1 MIPNAIIDKLSKAF
15 NIEQEII
22 STDNE
27 LTLVTRSKIKDKVV
41 YEHMLDLLPLI
52 PELEKRLK
60 K

>member
-22 STDNE
+22 SNDNE

-41 YEHMLDLLPLI
+41 YEHHLDMLPL
-52 PELEKRLK
+52 LEEMKKRL
-60 K
+60 

>member
-22 STDNE
+22 STDKE

-41 YEHMLDLLPLI
+41 YEHRFDLLPL
-52 PELEKRLK
+52 LEEMRKRL
-60 K
+60 